1 MTVSQ
6 LMILITQHGYLA
18 NFFQMQFLIFL
29 WAQSRGEIATYI
41 LWKILTPASMS
52 FLHVCT
58 IFGTCRFWL
67 VKQRL
72 LSINWSLP
80 YKVLEILHLWTVNIV
95 QLLMFWSN
103 KKKSEAHFTQNAQA
117 NHAKGRPDG
126 WQKLQGRKE
135 IRLSFLACP
144 SGKL

>member
-1 MTVSQ
+1 MVSQ
-6 LMILITQHGYLA
+6 LMILITQHVPWLFDYL
-18 NFFQMQFLIFL
+18 FQMQLLIFL
-29 WAQSRGEIATYI
+29 WAQGRGEIATYI
-41 LWKILTPASMS
+41 LQA
-52 FLHVCT
+52 FLFYMYA
-58 IFGTCRFWL
+58 IFGKCRFWL

-103 KKKSEAHFTQNAQA
+103 KKKHEANFTQNAQA
-117 NHAKGRPDG
+117 NHAKRRPDG